1 MEKEE
6 QFIKRI
12 QELCQNAYQ
21 RDIVTFS
28 DFLDLNELH
37 MVNHINYR
45 ELGVTLKTCGGYE
58 LAERQMAAFI
68 PDALSY
74 VLRPSE
80 GAVQG
85 VCLGNGWEYPMDCLC
100 IQPLAKRFAQPLSH
114 RDYLGAA
121 VNLGI
126 QRSKLGDI
134 LVDEKE
140 AYLFCHSSLT
150 EFISGELCRIRNT
163 GVVAR
168 KIPDLSGLPERKRE
182 EITGTVASVRL
193 DAVLAL
199 AFHTS
204 RSQMLPFIETGKVYV
219 NGKMV
224 VSNGYQL
231 KEEDIISVRGQGKF
245 QYSRVLKQTKKD
257 RYSICLYRYR

>member
-1 MEKEE
+1 MEKEQ

-21 RDIVTFS
+21 RNIVMFS

-37 MVNHINYR
+37 MVNHINCR
-45 ELGVTLKTCGGYE
+45 ELGVTLKTYGGYE

-68 PDALSY
+68 PDALCF
-74 VLRPSE
+74 E
-80 GAVQG
+80 
-85 VCLGNGWEYPMDCLC
+85 WEYPMDCLC
-100 IQPLAKRFAQPLSH
+100 IRPLAEKYAEPLTH

-126 QRSKLGDI
+126 QRGKLGDI

-140 AYLFCHSSLT
+140 AYLFCHTSLT
-150 EFISGELCRIRNT
+150 DFITMELCRIRHT
-163 GVVAR
+163 GVIA
-168 KIPDLSGLPERKRE
+168 KKMPSLDGLPQRKRE

-193 DAVLAL
+193 DAVLGL
-199 AFHTS
+199 AFRTS
-204 RSQMLPFIETGKVYV
+204 RSQMLPYIEGGKVFV

-231 KEEDIISVRGQGKF
+231 RENDIVSVRGKGKF
-245 QYSRVLKQTKKD
+245 QYSCILNQTKKN

>member
-114 RDYLGAA
+114 RDYLGWSISASREVSWVTSWWMKKKPICSA
-121 VNLGI
+121 TVPLLNLFPGNCAESGI
-126 QRSKLGDI
+126 QGWLH
-134 LVDEKE
+134 E
-140 AYLFCHSSLT
+140 
-150 EFISGELCRIRNT
+150 
-163 GVVAR
+163 

-224 VSNGYQL
+224 VS
-231 KEEDIISVRGQGKF
+231 KMAIS
-245 QYSRVLKQTKKD
+245 
-257 RYSICLYRYR
+257 